1 MMTSAVCIAI
11 AAGTQ
16 LYIMHVVYPQASY
29 GRIPVFMVTRDL
41 HQPLTY
47 PPFLIFIL
55 PVVWTA
61 VEAWRQRA
69 ALDTGSRGLL
79 LGAAIYFVLWVVMG
93 KLDEVR
99 IFIPFAV
106 VLIPIT
112 MELAIRRTSFGTP
125 LNGRGAEA

>member
-1 MMTSAVCIAI
+1 M
-11 AAGTQ
+11 
-16 LYIMHVVYPQASY
+16 L
-29 GRIPVFMVTRDL
+29 TRDL

-47 PPFLIFIL
+47 PPFLIFTL
-55 PVVWTA
+55 PLVWTA
-61 VEAWRQRA
+61 VQAWRHRA

-79 LGAAIYFVLWVVMG
+79 LGGIIYFVLWIVMG

-112 MELAIRRTSFGTP
+112 IELAIRRISSDAP
-125 LNGRGAEA
+125 LNGRRVEV